1 MASDPQTSES
11 FASVLR
17 RFRERAG
24 HSQSGLARLAKLDPS
39 FVNRLESGQRGAE
52 RAVAEALI
60 AALEL
65 PSEEADRLLAAGG
78 YLPPSLARV
87 GIDDPTLR
95 LVVQTLS
102 DESVSD
108 SDRTAFRQAVEAAHR
123 GSRDPTLQLVARI
136 LADNR
141 LSARERD
148 AFRQVVELIGQR
160 WRPVDENG

>member
-1 MASDPQTSES
+1 MAGDLPAGPT

-24 HSQSGLARLAKLDPS
+24 HSQSGLARLAKLDAS

-65 PSEEADRLLAAGG
+65 PPEEADQLLAAGG
-78 YLPPSLARV
+78 YLPPSLAKV

-95 LVVQTLS
+95 LVVQILS
-102 DESVSD
+102 DDTLSD
-108 SDRTAFRQAVEAAHR
+108 SDRAAFRRAVEAAR
-123 GSRDPTLQLVARI
+123 QGTQDRTLQLVARI
-136 LADNR
+136 LGDSR
-141 LSARERD
+141 LAGTDREE
-148 AFRQVVELIGQR
+148 FRQVIELIGRR
-160 WRPVDENG
+160 WRSADEDG